1 MHEEQARRK
10 GIASMVVQTELARTT
25 RPLQGLATGTCGRD
39 LCPFSGHPELVG
51 TSFNYGHDEEIY
63 GETEKALSFYKVVSG
78 AVRTHKL
85 LSDGRRQIG
94 AFHFEGD
101 LFGFETGEVHRFTAE
116 AIVEATVL
124 VFKRRTL
131 EQLAA
136 RDLDVARWLWALTAR
151 NLSHAEEHMMLLGR
165 KTATE
170 RVAAFLLEMDECM
183 QPVGSITLPMPR
195 RDIADYLGLS
205 VETVSRTI
213 SQLQNEG
220 AVELSGKREVT
231 LHSRAKLRALRS
243 EESWQ

>member
-1 MHEEQARRK
+1 M
-10 GIASMVVQTELARTT
+10 VQTEHTTMT
-25 RPLQGLATGTCGRD
+25 RPLQGFATGPCSQD
-39 LCPFSGHPELVG
+39 LCLLSGHPELVG
-51 TSFNYGHDEEIY
+51 TSLTYGPDEEIY
-63 GETEKALSFYKVVSG
+63 GETEKAVSFYKVVSG

-101 LFGFETGEVHRFTAE
+101 LFGFEAGEVHRFTAE
-116 AIVEATVL
+116 AVVEATML

-131 EQLAA
+131 EQSAA

-183 QPVGSITLPMPR
+183 QPVGSITLPMSR

-220 AVELSGKREVT
+220 AVELLGKREVT
-231 LHSRAKLRALRS
+231 LHNRAKLRALRS
-243 EESWQ
+243 EDSWQ

>member
-1 MHEEQARRK
+1 
-10 GIASMVVQTELARTT
+10 MVAQTEHTT
-25 RPLQGLATGTCGRD
+25 MTRSLQGFAPDPCGQG
-39 LCPFSGHPELVG
+39 LCLLSGHPELVG
-51 TSFNYGHDEEIY
+51 TSVKYEHDEEIY
-63 GETEKALSFYKVVSG
+63 GETEKALAFYKVMTG

-101 LFGFETGEVHRFTAE
+101 LFGFGAGEVHRFTAE
-116 AIVEATVL
+116 AVVGTTVL
-124 VFKRRTL
+124 AFKRRTL

-136 RDLDVARWLWALTAR
+136 RDLDVARWLWAVTAR
-151 NLSHAEEHMMLLGR
+151 NLSHAEEQMMLLGR

-170 RVAAFLLEMDECM
+170 RVATFLLEMDECM
-183 QPVGSITLPMPR
+183 QPVGSMTLPMSR
-195 RDIADYLGLS
+195 LDIADYLGLS

-220 AVELSGKREVT
+220 AVELLGKRGVV
-231 LHSRAKLRALRS
+231 LHSRAKLRALRL

>member
-1 MHEEQARRK
+1 MVAQAEHTT
-10 GIASMVVQTELARTT
+10 MT
-25 RPLQGLATGTCGRD
+25 RPLQGFATGPYGQD
-39 LCPFSGHPELVG
+39 LCLLSGHPALVG
-51 TSFNYGHDEEIY
+51 TTFNYGHDEEIY

-101 LFGFETGEVHRFTAE
+101 LFGFEAGEVHRFTAE
-116 AIVEATVL
+116 AVVEATVL
-124 VFKRRTL
+124 VFKRQTL

-136 RDLDVARWLWALTAR
+136 RDLNVARWLWALTAR

-183 QPVGSITLPMPR
+183 QPVASITLPMSR

-220 AVELSGKREVT
+220 TVELLGKREVT
-231 LHSRAKLRALRS
+231 LHSRARLRALRS
-243 EESWQ
+243 EEGWQ

>member
-1 MHEEQARRK
+1 
-10 GIASMVVQTELARTT
+10 MVVQTANTTMT
-25 RPLQGLATGTCGRD
+25 RPLQGFATGPCGQD
-39 LCPFSGHPELVG
+39 LCLLSGHPEFIG

-63 GETEKALSFYKVVSG
+63 GEAEKALSFYKVVSG

-101 LFGFETGEVHRFTAE
+101 LFGFEAGEIHRFTAE
-116 AIVEATVL
+116 AVAEATVL

-151 NLSHAEEHMMLLGR
+151 NLDHAEEHMMLLGR

-183 QPVGSITLPMPR
+183 QPVGPLTLPMSR

-213 SQLQNEG
+213 SQLQSEG
-220 AVELSGKREVT
+220 AVELLGSREVT
-231 LHSRAKLRALRS
+231 LHSRAKLRALGS

>member
-1 MHEEQARRK
+1 
-10 GIASMVVQTELARTT
+10 MVVSDRKYNDDTLIAGICAGSV
-25 RPLQGLATGTCGRD
+25 LSGLC
-39 LCPFSGHPELVG
+39 LISGHPELVWSELSTMSTMRRSTG
-51 TSFNYGHDEEIY
+51 
-63 GETEKALSFYKVVSG
+63 KPRRLWSFYKVMSG

-94 AFHFEGD
+94 AFHFAGD
-101 LFGFETGEVHRFTAE
+101 LFGFEAGDVHRFTAE
-116 AIVEATVL
+116 AVTGATVL

-131 EQLAA
+131 ERLAA

-151 NLSHAEEHMMLLGR
+151 NLDHAQEHMMLLGR

-170 RVAAFLLEMDECM
+170 RVATFLLEMDECM
-183 QPVGSITLPMPR
+183 QPAGSITLPMSR
-195 RDIADYLGLS
+195 RDIADYLGLTL
-205 VETVSRTI
+205 ETVSRTM

-220 AVELSGKREVT
+220 AVELLGTRQVA